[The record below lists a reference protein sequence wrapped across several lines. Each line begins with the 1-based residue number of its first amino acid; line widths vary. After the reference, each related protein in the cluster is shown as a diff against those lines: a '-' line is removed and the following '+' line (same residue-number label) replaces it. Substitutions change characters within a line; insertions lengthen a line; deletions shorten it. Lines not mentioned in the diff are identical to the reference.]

1 MAQRFKYVLSR
12 KIQNDLI
19 SKHNGYKG
27 GDLDVPI
34 IPNTI
39 TQQAT
44 EQPAP
49 ATPTTPPTVQ
59 ASTLPETAQDWK
71 NMTDDELL
79 KITPDDIINN
89 LSEASFRI
97 AFREA
102 STANPPGTFAL
113 ANAIKERLYNN
124 LNGKVN
130 PNRMA
135 LIEATHARWDLM
147 AWWIPEFD
155 PLFNT
160 TLQGIP
166 KWWFKH
172 YNQYTWV
179 TSQVIMYNTY
189 QDFQDTSFYRKYN
202 SRIITI
208 KPPKKFARYMSGSI
222 PGNERAS
229 LGMGNSG
236 TYLHNIFEK
245 YGQKWRVMFFE
256 GDMSGVL
263 TSGNDYYV
271 YYIDCTDLNDY
282 LDMLEAFYD
291 DRDTLQPN
299 EIIIMLNLQY
309 RAAVRKHE
317 QELISQGYTQGAA
330 DQKAK
335 DDAAQAAADAAAKET
350 SDDNSDSIW
359 GTIGS
364 IALDVLPM
372 LL

>member
-49 ATPTTPPTVQ
+49 ATPAPATPIVQ
-59 ASTLPETAQDWK
+59 ASTLPETVQDWK
-71 NMTDDELL
+71 NMSTADLQKL
-79 KITPDDIINN
+79 TVDDIMTG
-89 LSEASFRI
+89 LSEASFTI
-97 AFREA
+97 LN
-102 STANPPGTFAL
+102 T
-113 ANAIKERLYNN
+113 YNDPLSMTLRTN
-124 LNGKVN
+124 LLTGN
-130 PNRMA
+130 PNKDLLSKAMA
-135 LIEATHARWDLM
+135 QRYALD

-155 PLFNT
+155 PLWKT
-160 TLQGIP
+160 DLIGVP
-166 KWWFKH
+166 KFWFQHSNH
-172 YNQYTWV
+172 YSWV
-179 TSQVIMYNTY
+179 HSQVIMYNTY
-189 QDFQDTSFYRKYN
+189 EDFQDTSFYKKFGTRVK
-202 SRIITI
+202 TI

-245 YGQKWRVMFFE
+245 YGQKWRVMFFQ
-256 GDMSGVL
+256 GDMSGVI

-271 YYIDCTDLNDY
+271 YYIDCTDLQDY
-282 LDMLEAFYD
+282 VDMLQTFYE
-291 DRDTLQPN
+291 DRDTVQPN
-299 EIIIMLNLQY
+299 EVIIMLNLQY

-317 QELISQGYTQGAA
+317 ADLIAQGFAQGVASEKAA
-330 DQKAK
+330 EEAE
-335 DDAAQAAADAAAKET
+335 KEA
-350 SDDNSDSIW
+350 SEDNSDSIW
-359 GTIGS
+359 GQIGS